1 MRPTRCFG
9 AARHWR
15 CEIWITA
22 LEKLITALKAAGEP
36 TRLRILALL
45 GQGELTVNELVQ
57 VLDQSQPRVSR
68 HLKMLAGAGLIER
81 CQEGTWV
88 FCRLADRGANGA
100 LLRLLLD
107 MLPAGD
113 GALERDKTRLA
124 GVRSTR
130 AETADK
136 YFRANA
142 AEWNR
147 IRSLYLPE
155 EEVEACLLKLIEGRE
170 VADFL
175 DIGTGTGR
183 MLEIFA
189 PRVGHGVGI
198 DVNQDMLALARSMLA
213 KQSIANCQARHGDLY
228 DLPMADHS
236 QDAVVLHQ
244 VLHYVDDYEA
254 AIAEAA
260 RVLRPGGLLLV
271 ADFAPHGEEF
281 LRHEQAHRRLGF
293 ADQEIV
299 GWAGLAGLEKRSISH
314 LDGGRLTVTIW
325 ELEKTGSRKREC
337 GPAARPEA
345 AE

>member
-1 MRPTRCFG
+1 M
-9 AARHWR
+9 
-15 CEIWITA
+15 
-22 LEKLITALKAAGEP
+22 EKLVTALKAAGEP

-68 HLKMLAGAGLIER
+68 HLKLLAEAGLIER

-88 FCRLADRGANGA
+88 FCRLADRGPSAE
-100 LLRLLLD
+100 LLRVTLD

-113 GALERDKTRLA
+113 EATARDQERLA
-124 GVRSTR
+124 NVRGAR
-130 AETADK
+130 ASSADA

-142 AEWNR
+142 TEWNR
-147 IRSLYLPE
+147 IRSLYVPE
-155 EEVEACLLKLIEGRE
+155 AEVEACLLKALEGRE
-170 VADFL
+170 LADFL

-189 PRVGHGVGI
+189 HRVGHGLGI
-198 DVNQDMLALARSMLA
+198 DANQDMLAIARNMLA
-213 KQSIANCQARHGDLY
+213 GKGIANCQARQGDLY
-228 DLPMADHS
+228 DLPVANES
-236 QDAVVLHQ
+236 QDAVLLHQ
-244 VLHYVDDYEA
+244 VLHYVDDGEG

-260 RVLRPGGLLLV
+260 RVLRPGGILLV

-281 LRHEQAHRRLGF
+281 LREEQAHRRLGF
-293 ADQEIV
+293 ADQEIISW
-299 GWAGLAGLEKRSISH
+299 GELAGLSKRAISH

-325 ELEKTGSRKREC
+325 EFAKGGCRGRSR
-337 GPAARPEA
+337 GAAARPEA

>member
-1 MRPTRCFG
+1 M
-9 AARHWR
+9 
-15 CEIWITA
+15 
-22 LEKLITALKAAGEP
+22 EKLITALKAAGEP

-68 HLKMLAGAGLIER
+68 HLKLLAGAGLIER

-88 FCRLADRGANGA
+88 FCRLADRGANAA

-107 MLPAGD
+107 MLPAGEQ
-113 GALERDKTRLA
+113 ALAGDQQRLA
-124 GVRSTR
+124 GVRSAS
-130 AETADK
+130 AESADK
-136 YFRANA
+136 FFRANA
-142 AEWNR
+142 ADWNH
-147 IRSLYLPE
+147 IRSLYVPE
-155 EEVEACLLKLIEGRE
+155 EEVEARLLKLLAGRE

-183 MLEIFA
+183 MLKIFA
-189 PRVGHGVGI
+189 GRIGHGLGI
-198 DVNQDMLALARSMLA
+198 DANHDMLALARNMLA
-213 KQSIANCQARHGDLY
+213 KEGIANCQARLGDLY
-228 DLPMADHS
+228 DLSMADDS

-244 VLHYVDDYEA
+244 VLHYVDDPEA

-260 RVLRPGGLLLV
+260 RVQRPGGLLLV

-281 LRHEQAHRRLGF
+281 LRDEQAHRRLGF
-293 ADQEIV
+293 ADEEVI
-299 GWAGLAGLEKRSISH
+299 GWAELAGLENRSISH

-325 ELEKTGSRKREC
+325 ELEKPGGQQRQH
-337 GPAARPEA
+337 GHAARPEA

>member
-1 MRPTRCFG
+1 
-9 AARHWR
+9 
-15 CEIWITA
+15 
-22 LEKLITALKAAGEP
+22 LKAAGEP

-45 GQGELTVNELVQ
+45 GEGELTVNELVQ

-68 HLKMLAGAGLIER
+68 HLKMLAEAGLIER

-88 FCRLADRGANGA
+88 FCRLADRGHNGA
-100 LLRLLLD
+100 LLRLLLG

-113 GALERDKTRLA
+113 AARQLDISRLA
-124 GVRSTR
+124 TVRGAR
-130 AETADK
+130 AEAADK

-142 AEWNR
+142 ADWNR

-155 EEVEACLLKLIEGRE
+155 EQVEARLLELLEGRE
-170 VADFL
+170 VIDFL

-183 MLEIFA
+183 MLEILA
-189 PRVGHGVGI
+189 PRVGHGIGI
-198 DVNQDMLALARSMLA
+198 DANQDMLALARSMLA
-213 KQSIANCQARHGDLY
+213 ERGIANCQARHGDLY
-228 DLPMADHS
+228 NLPMANDS

-244 VLHYVDDYEA
+244 VLHYVDDCEA

-260 RVLRPGGLLLV
+260 RVLRPGGLLLI

-281 LRHEQAHRRLGF
+281 LRGEQAHRRLGF
-293 ADQEIV
+293 ADQEVI

-314 LDGGRLTVTIW
+314 LDGGRLSVTIW
-325 ELEKTGSRKREC
+325 ELEKTGSQRQEFGR
-337 GPAARPEA
+337 AARPEA